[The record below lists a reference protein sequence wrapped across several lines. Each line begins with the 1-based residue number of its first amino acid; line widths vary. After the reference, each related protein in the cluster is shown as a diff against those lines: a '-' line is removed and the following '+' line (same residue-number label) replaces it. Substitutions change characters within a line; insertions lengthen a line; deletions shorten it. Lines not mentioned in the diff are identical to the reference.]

1 MGDVIDETVEDED
14 VGICDDKDEDALVYV
29 EVRVVDVTGKEGT
42 LCLHCS

>member
-14 VGICDDKDEDALVYV
+14 VGICDDKDEDVLVYV
-29 EVRVVDVTGKEGT
+29 DVRVVEVTGKEGT